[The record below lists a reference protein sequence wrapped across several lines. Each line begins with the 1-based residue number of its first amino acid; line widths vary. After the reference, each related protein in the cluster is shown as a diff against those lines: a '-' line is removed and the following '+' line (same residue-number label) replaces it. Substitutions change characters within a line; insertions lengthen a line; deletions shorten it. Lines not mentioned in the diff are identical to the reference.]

1 MILIGF
7 MGCGKTTVGEA
18 LARKL
23 NFDLLDVDSYI
34 EDKAGCSIK
43 QIFAD
48 KGEEYFRQLE
58 TDTLKELNSRLSHT
72 VISTGG
78 GLPMRQANVDELRR
92 MGRII
97 YLDVKPEEVVRR
109 LAGDTTRPLL
119 QGENV
124 DQRVRKLMGQ
134 RGPVYE
140 AAADIIVPVTG
151 IEIDEI
157 VQEISSYIEGGR

>member
-1 MILIGF
+1 VPLPFRRSSSTFACLIGSPPPVDI
-7 MGCGKTTVGEA
+7 TVC
-18 LARKL
+18 
-23 NFDLLDVDSYI
+23 D
-34 EDKAGCSIK
+34 
-43 QIFAD
+43 
-48 KGEEYFRQLE
+48 
-58 TDTLKELNSRLSHT
+58 SRLF
-72 VISTGG
+72 
-78 GLPMRQANVDELRR
+78 N
-92 MGRII
+92 

-124 DQRVRKLMGQ
+124 DQRVRELMEQ

-157 VQEISSYIEGGR
+157 VEK